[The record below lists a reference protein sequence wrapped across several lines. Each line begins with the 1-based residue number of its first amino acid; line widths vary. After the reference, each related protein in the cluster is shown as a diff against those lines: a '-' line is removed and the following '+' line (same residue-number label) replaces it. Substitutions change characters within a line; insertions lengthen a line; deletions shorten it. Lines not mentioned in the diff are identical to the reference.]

1 MTALPR
7 SSAHPSPLLLHTGTL
22 RTVTASG
29 SPCCCEPCLT
39 APPPQQPLRLWV
51 GSQLV
56 QHVTAATNLAPQL
69 ALHPS
74 FHGGFP
80 PASLKSL

>member
-7 SSAHPSPLLLHTGTL
+7 PSAHPSPRAPAHWDSPHCDGEWEPLLLRAL
-22 RTVTASG
+22 PDS
-29 SPCCCEPCLT
+29 
-39 APPPQQPLRLWV
+39 PPQQPLWLWV

-56 QHVTAATNLAPQL
+56 RHVTAATNLAPQL

-74 FHGGFP
+74 FHGRFP